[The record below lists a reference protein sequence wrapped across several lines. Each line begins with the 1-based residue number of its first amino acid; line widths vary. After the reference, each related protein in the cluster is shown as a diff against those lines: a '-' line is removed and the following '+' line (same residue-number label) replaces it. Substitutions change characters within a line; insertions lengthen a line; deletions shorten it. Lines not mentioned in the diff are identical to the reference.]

1 MAALSEGLSWPGV
14 GRKLTAS
21 GDQAWLAAA
30 VLPIREGVD
39 RWGPQ
44 EGGRVA

>member
-21 GDQAWLAAA
+21 GDQAWLAVA

-39 RWGPQ
+39 RRGPQ